1 MSKPP
6 VSKSP
11 HTKPGPKKPG
21 LLQRL
26 TGGLFVSDK
35 SAANAQAKAQAPART
50 RDPRIELAR
59 LIKSVRAKMDPNLLR
74 IAEKLAR
81 KGPPTT
87 DQERAMLSVELFL
100 AQRQDGGQFAEKL
113 RERLQKEKGTRH

>member
-6 VSKSP
+6 ASKP
-11 HTKPGPKKPG
+11 PAKKPGPDKPS
-21 LLQRL
+21 LFQRL
-26 TGGLFVSDK
+26 TSGLFVPAK
-35 SAANAQAKAQAPART
+35 SPEKAGAPARS

-59 LIKSVRAKMDPNLLR
+59 LIKNIRARMDPNLLR

-100 AQRQDGGQFAEKL
+100 AQRQDDGRFAEKL
-113 RERLQKEKGTRH
+113 RERLQREKGTRH